1 MKKFF
6 VLTIFLTQLAFGQWF
21 WQNPLPQN
29 NNLKAVKYITSTFVL
44 AVGDNGA
51 VMKSTDGGSTWTKLL
66 APKNPGVVGET
77 TNPLSSISFI
87 NENTGWIVGDYS
99 IFKTI
104 DGGNTWQLQSLG
116 INRDMNAIFFVDE
129 NIGYVGGN
137 NGELY
142 KTTNGGANW
151 TKQDL
156 GTGVG
161 TISSIYFINATT
173 GWIAGDL
180 LIART
185 TDGSTWISAGSI
197 TGKHY
202 NIHFIDANNGFSIG
216 QYGTFFKSTNG
227 GETWTKKTFPSTSV
241 SLYGAFF
248 KDVNTGIV
256 VCGQWNPNG
265 SNKGYI
271 YRTTNG
277 GTSWTEIS
285 AGLFEQLNGV
295 AFIDANT
302 GIAVGDVGRIMKTTN
317 GGLNWSSI
325 SSGFTSYI
333 NSSHF
338 IDSNTGYIVGGVGDY
353 DGVVYKTTDGGTTWL
368 KKQSG
373 EMPSVKSVYF
383 IDANTGWIG
392 VQNKIYKTT
401 NGGDSWTQQS
411 SSYTSRA
418 LTFLDANVGISANA
432 NSISRTID
440 GGTTWSKV
448 ADYDCN
454 SVFFISSLVGYCTG
468 FNSATYK
475 TTDGGA
481 TWALLTGSPKGN
493 YVFFV
498 NNDVGFVAGSGM
510 WKTTNG
516 GTSWVKQTIE
526 VVVLSV
532 FFFDTNKGIAVGT
545 EGQVWNT
552 TNGGTNWAR
561 TWPTVMCDLNKV
573 HFVSPTTGW
582 IVGQYGTILKSTS
595 GGATWI
601 KQEESVPEQYVLY
614 QNYPNPFNPSTV
626 ISWQLEVGGQVTLKV
641 YDVLGNEVATLVNE
655 IQSAGIHRVE
665 FQSAVGSRQLASG
678 IYFYQLRSSY
688 GGGNFV
694 QTKKFILLK

>member
-1 MKKFF
+1 MKKIFII
-6 VLTIFLTQLAFGQWF
+6 TIFLTQAALGQWF

-29 NNLKAVKYITSTFVL
+29 NNLKAVKYLTSTFVL

-51 VMKSTDGGSTWTKLL
+51 VLKSTNGGSTWIKLP
-66 APKNPGVVGET
+66 APKNPGIVGET

-99 IFKTI
+99 IFKTV

-116 INRDMNAIFFVDE
+116 INRDMNAVFFVDA
-129 NIGYVGGN
+129 NTGYVGGN

-142 KTTNGGANW
+142 KTTDGGSNW
-151 TKQDL
+151 TKQNV
-156 GTGVG
+156 GTGIG

-173 GWIAGDL
+173 GWIAGDF

-185 TDGSTWISAGSI
+185 TDGSTWTSSGTF

-202 NIHFIDANNGFSIG
+202 NIHFIDANNGFSVG
-216 QYGTFFKSTNG
+216 QYGTFFKSNNG
-227 GETWTKKTFPSTSV
+227 GVSWTKITFPSTTI

-256 VCGQWNPNG
+256 VGGEWNPNG

-285 AGLFEQLNGV
+285 VGLIEQLNGV

-302 GIAVGDVGRIMKTTN
+302 GIAVGDAGRIMKTTN
-317 GGLNWSSI
+317 GGLNWSAI
-325 SSGFTSYI
+325 SSGFTTHI

-338 IDSNTGYIVGGVGDY
+338 IDSNTGYVVGGVGNY
-353 DGVVYKTTDGGTTWL
+353 DGVIYKTTDGGTTWL

-373 EMPSVKSVYF
+373 ELPSMKSVYF
-383 IDANTGWIG
+383 INANTGWVG
-392 VQNKIYKTT
+392 GSSAIYKTT
-401 NGGDSWTQQS
+401 NGGDAWTKQS
-411 SSYTSRA
+411 SSYTSMS
-418 LTFLDANVGISANA
+418 LVFLNSNIGISANYM
-432 NSISRTID
+432 NISRTSD
-440 GGTTWSKV
+440 GGTTWNKV

-454 SVFFISSLVGYCTG
+454 SVFFVSSTVGYCTG

-475 TTDGGA
+475 TIDGGV
-481 TWALLTGSPKGN
+481 TWTLLTGSPKGN
-493 YVFFV
+493 WVYFV
-498 NNDVGFVAGSGM
+498 NSDVGFVAGSGM

-516 GTSWVKQTIE
+516 GTTWVKQTIE
-526 VVVLSV
+526 LVVLSV

-552 TNGGTNWAR
+552 TNGGLNWTR

-582 IVGQYGTILKSTS
+582 IVGQYGTILKSTT
-595 GGATWI
+595 GGTTWI
-601 KQEESVPEQYVLY
+601 QKEESLPLHYTLF
-614 QNYPNPFNPSTV
+614 QNYPNPFNPITTIRFSIPKQDF
-626 ISWQLEVGGQVTLKV
+626 ISLKIYDLLGREV
-641 YDVLGNEVATLVNE
+641 EALVDKE
-655 IQSAGIHRVE
+655 FSAGTYEVKWNAEKYTSGVYICKI
-665 FQSAVGSRQLASG
+665 SAD
-678 IYFYQLRSSY
+678 
-688 GGGNFV
+688 NFN
-694 QTKKFILLK
+694 QTRKVLLLK